1 MREWYKNKPGKYP
14 LCIVGAGFAMAN
26 LKQDTTIP
34 STKNLIKKTIENDDI
49 KNEFPVLN
57 FAYSKFSGGMFEKT
71 TLNLNDFW
79 KSIYGISSSLQLY
92 IHEIVE
98 KFKDIDNPRI
108 KYLSTRRTNISS
120 FISTMLGIELKKML
134 CYWYSKQKIDK
145 DIKIPEGVKKFIKS
159 NEVQNIS
166 WVSLNY
172 DTVLETI
179 LSRNG
184 EEWDYWFDEWIQEN
198 ENQRCKNILIKP
210 HGSLNVWFESKWD
223 MHVTHKFNHATHKL
237 NYVKNN
243 NKLETC
249 DFNEVG
255 LEEKNNIE
263 YRPWLV
269 GYLPDY
275 MKHEINSSSG
285 FVDAAHDLCKANIS
299 YMSLKIKKATS
310 IYILG
315 YSMPNEDQWILERIA
330 ELKRDIS
337 IYVASEK
344 DTDRIINQLEDLGF
358 KCICE
363 LTNDG
368 LL

>member
-1 MREWYKNKPGKYP
+1 MKEWNKNKPGKYP
-14 LCIVGAGFAMAN
+14 LCIVGAGFSMAN

-34 STKNLIKKTIENDDI
+34 FTEKLIKKTIENDYI
-49 KNEFPVLN
+49 KSEFPVLN

-79 KSIYGISSSLQLY
+79 KSIYEISSSLQLY
-92 IHEIVE
+92 LHEIEE
-98 KFKDIDNPRI
+98 KFKDIDNHRI
-108 KYLSTRRTNISS
+108 KYLSTRRTTISS

-145 DIKIPEGVKKFIKS
+145 DIKISEGVKKFIKS

-184 EEWDYWFDEWIQEN
+184 EEWDYWFGEWIQEN
-198 ENQRCKNILIKP
+198 ENQKCKNILIKP

-223 MHVTHKFNHATHKL
+223 MHVTHKL
-237 NYVKNN
+237 NYVENN

-249 DFNEVG
+249 DFNKVG
-255 LEEKNNIE
+255 LEETTNIE
-263 YRPWLV
+263 YRPWLI

-275 MKHEINSSSG
+275 MKDEIKSSSG

-299 YMSLKIKKATS
+299 YMSLRIKKASS

-315 YSMPNEDQWILERIA
+315 YSMPNEDQWILKRIA

-337 IYVASEK
+337 IYVASKK
-344 DTDRIINQLEDLGF
+344 DTNRIINQLEDLGF
-358 KCICE
+358 KCYE
-363 LTNDG
+363 LSSDG
-368 LL
+368 SL